1 MRKEVIRTTMR
12 EITDVFYS
20 VFMRYLAANRTY
32 LNNLM
37 DVMYLLID
45 VPWDE
50 WEEVIDEV
58 HTIMFRYR
66 LLPPP
71 DSTDHSVFL
80 EFFGICEDGRG
91 IGRLRVYV
99 ERETV
104 IDKYAVI
111 DITSEDIEMIE
122 SSKREKR

>member
-1 MRKEVIRTTMR
+1 MREEVIRTTMS

-20 VFMRYLAANRTY
+20 VSMRYLAANKTY
-32 LNNLM
+32 LNNLI

-45 VPWDE
+45 VSWNK
-50 WEEVIDEV
+50 WEEIIDEE
-58 HTIMFRYR
+58 HTNTFRYR

-80 EFFGICEDGRG
+80 EFYGIYDDGNG

-111 DITSEDIEMIE
+111 EITSEDIGMIE
-122 SSKREKR
+122 SSKRERK

>member
-1 MRKEVIRTTMR
+1 MREEVIRTTMG
-12 EITDVFYS
+12 EITDVLYS
-20 VFMRYLAANRTY
+20 VSMRYLAANRTY

-45 VPWDE
+45 VPWDQ
-50 WEEVIDEV
+50 WEEVIDEG
-58 HTIMFRYR
+58 HTNTFRYR

-80 EFFGICEDGRG
+80 EFFGSCEDGNG
-91 IGRLRVYV
+91 IGRLRVYM
-99 ERETV
+99 EGETV

-111 DITSEDIEMIE
+111 DMSCEDMERIE
-122 SSKREKR
+122 SSKRGKK

>member
-1 MRKEVIRTTMR
+1 MREEVIRTVMR

-20 VFMRYLAANRTY
+20 VSMRYLAANRAY

-45 VPWDE
+45 VPWDR
-50 WEEVIDEV
+50 WKEVIDEG
-58 HTIMFRYR
+58 HTIMFRHR

-71 DSTDHSVFL
+71 DSTDNSVFL
-80 EFFGICEDGRG
+80 EFFGSCEDDQG

-111 DITSEDIEMIE
+111 DITSDDIEIIE
-122 SSKREKR
+122 SSKRGKR

>member
-1 MRKEVIRTTMR
+1 MREEVIRSTMS

-20 VFMRYLAANRTY
+20 VSMRYLAANRTY

-45 VPWDE
+45 VPWDK
-50 WEEVIDEV
+50 WEKVIDEG
-58 HTIMFRYR
+58 HTNMFRYR

-71 DSTDHSVFL
+71 DSTDYSVLL
-80 EFFGICEDGRG
+80 EFFGSCEDGQG
-91 IGRLRVYV
+91 IGRLRAYV
-99 ERETV
+99 EGETV

-111 DITSEDIEMIE
+111 DM
-122 SSKREKR
+122 SSKDMERIAPCKKGNV

>member
-20 VFMRYLAANRTY
+20 VSMRYLAANRTY

-45 VPWDE
+45 IPWDR
-50 WEEVIDEV
+50 WEEVIDEGYV
-58 HTIMFRYR
+58 TTFRYR

-71 DSTDHSVFL
+71 DSTDRSVFL
-80 EFFGICEDGRG
+80 EFFGTCEDGDG
-91 IGRLRVYV
+91 IGRLRAYV

-111 DITSEDIEMIE
+111 DISSEDMKMIE
-122 SSKREKR
+122 ASKRGKK

>member
-1 MRKEVIRTTMR
+1 MREEVIRTAMR

-20 VFMRYLAANRTY
+20 VSMRYLAANKTY
-32 LNNLM
+32 LDNLM
-37 DVMYLLID
+37 DVMYLFID
-45 VPWDE
+45 VPWDR
-50 WEEVIDEV
+50 WEEVIDEG

-71 DSTDHSVFL
+71 DSIDHSVFL
-80 EFFGICEDGRG
+80 EFFGSCEDGNG

-111 DITSEDIEMIE
+111 DI
-122 SSKREKR
+122 SSDDMKKIASCKEGER

>member
-1 MRKEVIRTTMR
+1 MREEVIRTTMS
-12 EITDVFYS
+12 EMTDVLYS
-20 VFMRYLAANRTY
+20 VSMRYLAANRTY

-45 VPWDE
+45 VPWDK
-50 WEEVIDEV
+50 WEEVIDGGY
-58 HTIMFRYR
+58 TNMFGYR

-80 EFFGICEDGRG
+80 EFFGTCEDGNG

-99 ERETV
+99 EKETI

-111 DITSEDIEMIE
+111 DISSEDMEMIE
-122 SSKREKR
+122 SSKRGKR

>member
-1 MRKEVIRTTMR
+1 MREEVIRNTMS
-12 EITDVFYS
+12 EITDILYQVS
-20 VFMRYLAANRTY
+20 MRYLGAYKSY
-32 LNNLM
+32 LDSLM

-45 VPWDE
+45 VPWDQ
-50 WEEVIDEV
+50 WEETIDEGHCNMV
-58 HTIMFRYR
+58 RYR

-80 EFFGICEDGRG
+80 EFFGSCEYGQG

-99 ERETV
+99 ERETI

-111 DITSEDIEMIE
+111 DISSEDIEMIE
-122 SSKREKR
+122 SSKRGKR

>member
-1 MRKEVIRTTMR
+1 MREQVIRTAMS
-12 EITDVFYS
+12 EITDVLYS
-20 VFMRYLAANRTY
+20 VSMRYLAANRTY

-45 VPWDE
+45 VSWDE
-50 WEEVIDEV
+50 WEEVIDEG

-80 EFFGICEDGRG
+80 EFFGSCEDGQG
-91 IGRLRVYV
+91 IGRLRAYV

-111 DITSEDIEMIE
+111 EITSEDIGMIE
-122 SSKREKR
+122 SSKREKK